1 MSRSDRLRL
10 SGACALVCA
19 MGAGAAWAQAPNPAR
34 AGATDA
40 AAATEAARKNVPQQ
54 PTDSGVLAALAE
66 RGIYTRLL
74 LNMELAAN
82 PSGGID
88 QGATASQYVVG
99 GADFDLDKLVGWS
112 GGRIQATIIG
122 IKSRSLTSF
131 YIGGGTSAQENSAP
145 FTLFRFLDLSFHQ
158 NFSLYNKNDLAFSIG
173 RMSAF
178 QTFAKSPF
186 STLFQNHAHSG
197 ALYGFSQSSG
207 TVLAPLSTWGGRI
220 SYRPSDKTYV
230 HAGSFSIDPATL
242 DAGTHLWDFSS
253 SRITGQNYM
262 LETGYETDFHND
274 PMPGRIRL
282 GAWYLDAARNDV
294 YLNTEGRSFTRYGG
308 ARLTHRHGN
317 GIYIMGDQVLSRPDL
332 KSRRNLAM
340 FASMVYNRSDAEAI
354 KYTAKVGLVKTGTFA
369 GRDSD
374 TFGVVASTL
383 KMPDKQVAF
392 LSERRALGGGAGR
405 VNSEGYVLE
414 AAYSYALA
422 PGVTVAP
429 NIQYLHKPDSRV
441 TPNYPR
447 DIQDAL
453 VLGVRINAN
462 LGSLFNF
469 PRIQ

>member
-10 SGACALVCA
+10 SGACALACA
-19 MGAGAAWAQAPNPAR
+19 MGAGAAWGQAPNPAR

-40 AAATEAARKNVPQQ
+40 AVATEAARKSAPQK

-66 RGIYTRLL
+66 RGIYTRLM

-99 GADFDLDKLVGWS
+99 GADVDLDKLVGWS
-112 GGRIQATIIG
+112 GGRIQASIIG

-178 QTFAKSPF
+178 QTFARSPF

-220 SYRPSDKTYV
+220 SYRPTDKTYV

-294 YLNTEGRSFTRYGG
+294 YLNTAGRSFTRYGG
-308 ARLTHRHGN
+308 TRLTHRHGN
-317 GIYIMGDQVLSRPDL
+317 GIYVMGDQVLSRPDL

-374 TFGVVASTL
+374 TFGIVASTL

-392 LSERRALGGGAGR
+392 LTERRALGGGSGR
-405 VNSEGYVLE
+405 VNPEGYVFE

-429 NIQYLHKPDSRV
+429 NIQYLHKPDPRV

-462 LGSLFNF
+462 LGALFNF